1 VTTLIAMTMTVGV
14 EEEFHLVDRESRR
27 STDAAAAVL
36 RGVGRDEE
44 IVPELKASM
53 VESNSRVHT
62 SLADLRADLADLRR
76 DLGSAAA
83 SVGAGLVAA
92 GTAPLHGDHALRTYP
107 KERYLEMSEDFPSLE
122 REQVVAGVQTQ
133 VGIAD
138 RDVAAQVVS
147 RAQRF
152 TPVMLAIAAGSPFW
166 EGEDTG
172 YASWRTRVWERWPSA
187 GPTAPFG
194 SAADY
199 DATVDALLAG
209 GTIRDRGMVYC
220 DVRLSAHQPTVE
232 FRVCDAVD
240 RLDDVVMLAGLWR
253 AVAMTCLAEISSAAS
268 SGGMSPPPR
277 IEAIVGARWRAAR
290 SGLSGQLVDPVSGDA
305 VSAAAAVASFLSLLR
320 PALEQTG
327 DLAYAEE
334 RVAAV
339 LAEGGPAARQRSA
352 YSRNEQMTD
361 VVDELLAETG
371 NGMRS

>member
-1 VTTLIAMTMTVGV
+1 VATLIDMTMTVGV

-27 STDAAAAVL
+27 STDAAASVL

-53 VESNSRVHT
+53 VESNSQVHT
-62 SLADLRADLADLRR
+62 SLAELRADLADLRR

-92 GTAPLHGDHALRTYP
+92 GTAPLHGEDALRTYP

-122 REQVVAGVQTQ
+122 RDQVVAGVQTQ
-133 VGIAD
+133 VGIDD
-138 RDVAAQVVS
+138 RDVAVQVVS

-152 TPVMLAIAAGSPFW
+152 TPVMLALAAGSPFW
-166 EGEDTG
+166 QGEDTG

-194 SAADY
+194 SAAEY
-199 DATVDALLAG
+199 DATVDALLAS
-209 GTIRDRGMVYC
+209 GTISDRGMVYF
-220 DVRLSAHQPTVE
+220 DVRVSAHQPTVE

-253 AVAMTCLAEISSAAS
+253 AVAMTCLAEISASGSA
-268 SGGMSPPPR
+268 PPPR
-277 IEAIVGARWRAAR
+277 IEAVAGARWRAAR
-290 SGLSGQLVDPVSGDA
+290 SGLSGQLVDPVSGEA
-305 VSAAAAVASFLSLLR
+305 VAAAAAVTSLLDVLR
-320 PALEQTG
+320 PALEETG
-327 DLAYAEE
+327 DLAYVEE

-339 LAEGGPAARQRSA
+339 MADGGPAARQRAA
-352 YSRNEQMTD
+352 YARREQLTD

-371 NGMRS
+371 NEMRS

>member
-1 VTTLIAMTMTVGV
+1 VTTLIAMTLTVGV

-27 STDAAAAVL
+27 STDAAAEVL
-36 RGVGRDEE
+36 RGVGRDKE

-62 SLADLRADLADLRR
+62 SLAELRADLADLRR

-138 RDVAAQVVS
+138 RDVAVQVVS

-152 TPVMLAIAAGSPFW
+152 TPVMLALAAGSPFW
-166 EGEDTG
+166 QGEDTG

-194 SAADY
+194 SAAEY

-209 GTIRDRGMVYC
+209 GTIRDRGMVYF

-253 AVAMTCLAEISSAAS
+253 AVAMTCLAEIAS
-268 SGGMSPPPR
+268 PDSVQPSR
-277 IEAIVGARWRAAR
+277 VEAVVGARWLAAR
-290 SGLSGQLVDPVSGDA
+290 SGLGGRLVDPVSADA
-305 VSAAAAVASFLSLLR
+305 VPAAAAVTSFLGVLR
-320 PALEQTG
+320 PALQETG
-327 DLAYAEE
+327 DLAYVEE

-339 LAEGGPAARQRSA
+339 LADGGPAARQRST
-352 YSRNEQMTD
+352 YSRSEQMTD
-361 VVDELLAETG
+361 VVDQLLAETG
-371 NGMRS
+371 NEMRS